1 MCTAA
6 REDWSKGRRD
16 RSDDVLVYQH
26 YAIFLL
32 EQASLDLGKFSAWLL
47 MIRKK
52 KQLGLAFVLW
62 HEIVLLI
69 EEDAFA

>member
-32 EQASLDLGKFSAWLL
+32 EQASLDLGKFSA
-47 MIRKK
+47 
-52 KQLGLAFVLW
+52 
-62 HEIVLLI
+62 
-69 EEDAFA
+69 